1 MVKFDE
7 QKQIDSVNGAL
18 ALRPQIEELIDR
30 LLAGGV
36 KNLCWLGIGGTWAS
50 GMQVVCYLKE
60 HTDMDTFATNAAE
73 YCTTGDKRVGAGTL
87 VVLSSVTGTT
97 TEIVDAVRLAQS
109 HGAKVLGFIDKPD
122 AELAT
127 LVDYCISYKG
137 NEQLK
142 FFMVAD
148 CFLRRQGN
156 FPDYDAYYAQMDA
169 YLAKDLVEIEKI
181 ADPFAEDFARKHLED
196 KFHYFVGAG
205 CLYGATYSY
214 AMCYWE
220 EMHWIR
226 TKSVHSAEFFHG
238 MLEIVDK
245 DTPVTVFVGEDA
257 QRPLGLRV
265 AKFLPQICENFTII
279 DTHDYPLEGIDEKYR
294 GRMCYAIMH
303 AVTNRIDAHVEAI
316 SGHDM
321 AIRRYYRKLA
331 Y

>member
-1 MVKFDE
+1 MIKFDE

-30 LLAGGV
+30 LLAEGV

-50 GMQVVCYLKE
+50 CMQVVCYLKE

-87 VVLSSVTGTT
+87 VVLSSVSGTT

-156 FPDYDAYYAQMDA
+156 FPDYDTYYAQMDA

-196 KFHYFVGAG
+196 KLHY
-205 CLYGATYSY
+205 LSLI
-214 AMCYWE
+214 
-220 EMHWIR
+220 HI
-226 TKSVHSAEFFHG
+226 
-238 MLEIVDK
+238 
-245 DTPVTVFVGEDA
+245 
-257 QRPLGLRV
+257 
-265 AKFLPQICENFTII
+265 
-279 DTHDYPLEGIDEKYR
+279 
-294 GRMCYAIMH
+294 
-303 AVTNRIDAHVEAI
+303 
-316 SGHDM
+316 
-321 AIRRYYRKLA
+321 
-331 Y
+331 

>member
-30 LLAGGV
+30 LLAEGV

-50 GMQVVCYLKE
+50 CMQVVCYLKE

-142 FFMVAD
+142 FFM
-148 CFLRRQGN
+148 
-156 FPDYDAYYAQMDA
+156 
-169 YLAKDLVEIEKI
+169 
-181 ADPFAEDFARKHLED
+181 
-196 KFHYFVGAG
+196 
-205 CLYGATYSY
+205 
-214 AMCYWE
+214 
-220 EMHWIR
+220 
-226 TKSVHSAEFFHG
+226 
-238 MLEIVDK
+238 
-245 DTPVTVFVGEDA
+245 
-257 QRPLGLRV
+257 
-265 AKFLPQICENFTII
+265 LP
-279 DTHDYPLEGIDEKYR
+279 
-294 GRMCYAIMH
+294 
-303 AVTNRIDAHVEAI
+303 
-316 SGHDM
+316 
-321 AIRRYYRKLA
+321 
-331 Y
+331 

>member
-1 MVKFDE
+1 MIKFDE

-30 LLAGGV
+30 LLAEGV

-50 GMQVVCYLKE
+50 CMQVVCYLKE

-87 VVLSSVTGTT
+87 VVLSSVSGTT

-148 CFLRRQGN
+148 RFMYNAGE
-156 FPDYDAYYAQMDA
+156 FPEYDRYYKELDEN
-169 YLAKDLVEIEKI
+169 LAVDLVEVEKA
-181 ADPFAEDFARKHLED
+181 ADAFGEAFAKKHCND
-196 KFHYFVGAG
+196 SIHYFVGAG
-205 CLYGATYSY
+205 NQYGSTYSY

-220 EMHWIR
+220 EQHWIR
-226 TKSVHSAEFFHG
+226 TKSIHSAEFFHG

-279 DTHDYPLEGIDEKYR
+279 DTHDYPLEGIDETYR

>member
-1 MVKFDE
+1 MIKFDE

-30 LLAGGV
+30 LLAEGV

-50 GMQVVCYLKE
+50 CMQVVCYLKE

-87 VVLSSVTGTT
+87 VVLSSVSGTT

-156 FPDYDAYYAQMDA
+156 FPDYDTYYAQMDA

-196 KFHYFVGAG
+196 KLHYFVGAG

-226 TKSVHSAEFFHG
+226 TKSIHSAEFFHG

-245 DTPVTVFVGEDA
+245 DTPVTVFVGDW
-257 QRPLGLRV
+257 
-265 AKFLPQICENFTII
+265 
-279 DTHDYPLEGIDEKYR
+279 
-294 GRMCYAIMH
+294 
-303 AVTNRIDAHVEAI
+303 HVW
-316 SGHDM
+316 
-321 AIRRYYRKLA
+321 
-331 Y
+331 

>member
-181 ADPFAEDFARKHLED
+181 ADPFAEDFARKHLSNN
-196 KFHYFVGAG
+196 G
-205 CLYGATYSY
+205 
-214 AMCYWE
+214 
-220 EMHWIR
+220 
-226 TKSVHSAEFFHG
+226 
-238 MLEIVDK
+238 
-245 DTPVTVFVGEDA
+245 
-257 QRPLGLRV
+257 
-265 AKFLPQICENFTII
+265 
-279 DTHDYPLEGIDEKYR
+279 
-294 GRMCYAIMH
+294 
-303 AVTNRIDAHVEAI
+303 
-316 SGHDM
+316 
-321 AIRRYYRKLA
+321 
-331 Y
+331 

>member
-30 LLAGGV
+30 LLAEGV

-50 GMQVVCYLKE
+50 CMQVVCYLKE

-156 FPDYDAYYAQMDA
+156 FPDYDTYYAQMDA

-181 ADPFAEDFARKHLED
+181 ADPFAENFARKQIGRASCRE
-196 KFHYFVGAG
+196 
-205 CLYGATYSY
+205 
-214 AMCYWE
+214 
-220 EMHWIR
+220 
-226 TKSVHSAEFFHG
+226 
-238 MLEIVDK
+238 
-245 DTPVTVFVGEDA
+245 
-257 QRPLGLRV
+257 RV
-265 AKFLPQICENFTII
+265 
-279 DTHDYPLEGIDEKYR
+279 
-294 GRMCYAIMH
+294 
-303 AVTNRIDAHVEAI
+303 
-316 SGHDM
+316 
-321 AIRRYYRKLA
+321 
-331 Y
+331 